1 MDLVRLLLLIRD
13 GAEGVA
19 VDLDLEDISLRRED
33 ATKGENTSIYSPR
46 WSVKWFGFV
55 LPFMW

>member
-1 MDLVRLLLLIRD
+1 MRLLLLIRD

-46 WSVKWFGFV
+46 WSVK
-55 LPFMW
+55 